1 MSDLQIALIAE
12 GPTDYPIIKAALNA
26 FMPRPFILNLLQ
38 PEPKRTEPSQ
48 PDMGSGWGGVLKW
61 CNAYCELHDGLL
73 DEHPLLELYDMVI
86 IHLDV
91 DVSTKRYSD
100 YGPQITELSTQKS
113 WGRLPCAQPYPPVS
127 NTILALTQVLES
139 WLLPMTRGSR
149 TVLCLPAQSSGA
161 WLAVA
166 TVPEDERMMRGDI
179 ECDLNTENK
188 LSGAGGGVKKKFRI
202 EKSEPAYTLH
212 SPAITEHW
220 AHVKAKCSQA
230 GIFETDMLTA
240 TPP

>member
-38 PEPKRTEPSQ
+38 PEPMRSEPSQ

-73 DEHPLLELYDMVI
+73 DEHPLLELYDMLI

-100 YGPQITELSTQKS
+100 YGPQIADLSTQKS
-113 WGRLPCAQPYPPVS
+113 WGGLPCAQPTPPVS

-149 TVLCLPAQSSGA
+149 TVLCLPAQSSGT

-166 TVPEDERMMRGDI
+166 TVPEDERMIILLRYVNELSYSEI
-179 ECDLNTENK
+179 SELCELPVSSVRNK
-188 LSGAGGGVKKKFRI
+188 LHRAKIKMRASVKREGGYFHELSNDR
-202 EKSEPAYTLH
+202 
-212 SPAITEHW
+212 
-220 AHVKAKCSQA
+220 
-230 GIFETDMLTA
+230 
-240 TPP
+240 